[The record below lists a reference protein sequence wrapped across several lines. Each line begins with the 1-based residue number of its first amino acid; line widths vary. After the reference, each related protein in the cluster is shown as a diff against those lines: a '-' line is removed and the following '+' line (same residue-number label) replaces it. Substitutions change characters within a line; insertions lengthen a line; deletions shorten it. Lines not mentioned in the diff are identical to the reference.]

1 MSPATTIVRTK
12 ALTPPRRSLRNT
24 PTDSAPPTPWMIQ
37 ASVPRKAHVV
47 AKDEVSGASAPMVI
61 GVAGSTPPASAM
73 SDMTTKTP
81 VRTSTAVA
89 PTDVIVPIH
98 LAPFVDT
105 QVATAKITIDS
116 PVIAHGDI
124 VCSSP
129 VTRYEVKTSTSGS
142 RDAKKKRFTNQ

>member
-1 MSPATTIVRTK
+1 
-12 ALTPPRRSLRNT
+12 
-24 PTDSAPPTPWMIQ
+24 MIQ

-47 AKDEVSGASAPMVI
+47 AKEEVSGASVAGVI
-61 GVAGSTPPASAM
+61 AVAGSTPPARAA

-89 PTDVIVPIH
+89 PIDVIVPIH
-98 LAPFVDT
+98 VAPFVDT
-105 QVATAKITIDS
+105 HVATAKIAIDS

-129 VTRYEVKTSTSGS
+129 VTR
-142 RDAKKKRFTNQ
+142 